1 MAKFTG
7 TKGKDNFNGGAA
19 NDVFVFN
26 TDHLASSDR
35 ISGNGGTD
43 VLALFNTGPLWDGVS
58 ASQWRGLSKVEG
70 VVLMSQ
76 ASTAGFKLSFD
87 DTFFTHNKVKHFE
100 IFAGGMTGF
109 GQGVHVAASGV
120 TNMAFDIVGTLKA
133 SDRLK
138 TGKGD
143 DTFGYANNALD
154 VADVIDGGGGFNTLV
169 LAGAGGTI
177 KLRDGSTRKMPDG
190 HTHLADVRNID
201 KIVVTDLDAGQSR
214 SISFGNLVGTARYMG
229 TGVVAITTDK
239 NYGTSKTAAPISG
252 KLIIDGERLTSK
264 QSLNVTGGNAADLI
278 EAGAGKDRL
287 NGGAGNDALS
297 GAKGNDTLSGGSGND
312 VLSGGLGADTMS
324 GGLGKDIF
332 TIGDT
337 RQGSSAAQFYKD
349 KISGGEGTDTLAFT
363 AAGNVNISA
372 AELADNS
379 VAGIEVIQFAAAPKN
394 AITLSQAFLSSNHDA
409 NGVLH
414 VVNGSIA
421 TDGRLTEFSV
431 DASKVTSKSLAVDIE
446 IHGRGK
452 DILKGGAGNDVFDF
466 AGAADSGAGAGD
478 VVSGGAGKDTIL
490 IHEGAAASLGS
501 GISSMEI
508 VKIVAESRVSG
519 SLTSLDLATKDDL
532 TIDGRALG
540 AKEGLVVTGYIFDPM
555 TMTQRDATGKLVMYG
570 GKGDDTL
577 IGGVASDTISGG
589 NGTDAIFGRRGADI
603 LSGGSG
609 DDLFVFAEASD
620 STVAAS
626 GRDTITDFSQ
636 AQGDQICFLHTSSTR
651 FDFIGANGFSHT
663 AGEVRSTVDKNTTT
677 VQLDQNGDG
686 TADFQITLN
695 GKIVLT
701 AMDFVL

>member
-1 MAKFTG
+1 M
-7 TKGKDNFNGGAA
+7 
-19 NDVFVFN
+19 
-26 TDHLASSDR
+26 
-35 ISGNGGTD
+35 
-43 VLALFNTGPLWDGVS
+43 
-58 ASQWRGLSKVEG
+58 
-70 VVLMSQ
+70 
-76 ASTAGFKLSFD
+76 
-87 DTFFTHNKVKHFE
+87 
-100 IFAGGMTGF
+100 
-109 GQGVHVAASGV
+109 
-120 TNMAFDIVGTLKA
+120 
-133 SDRLK
+133 
-138 TGKGD
+138 
-143 DTFGYANNALD
+143 
-154 VADVIDGGGGFNTLV
+154 
-169 LAGAGGTI
+169 
-177 KLRDGSTRKMPDG
+177 
-190 HTHLADVRNID
+190 
-201 KIVVTDLDAGQSR
+201 TDLDAGQSR
-214 SISFGNLVGTARYMG
+214 SIGFGNLVGTARYMG

-363 AAGNVNISA
+363 AAGNVNISRRRRA
-372 AELADNS
+372 CAGTHRWS
-379 VAGIEVIQFAAAPKN
+379 V
-394 AITLSQAFLSSNHDA
+394 
-409 NGVLH
+409 
-414 VVNGSIA
+414 GSC
-421 TDGRLTEFSV
+421 
-431 DASKVTSKSLAVDIE
+431 
-446 IHGRGK
+446 
-452 DILKGGAGNDVFDF
+452 
-466 AGAADSGAGAGD
+466 
-478 VVSGGAGKDTIL
+478 
-490 IHEGAAASLGS
+490 
-501 GISSMEI
+501 
-508 VKIVAESRVSG
+508 
-519 SLTSLDLATKDDL
+519 
-532 TIDGRALG
+532 G

-651 FDFIGANGFSHT
+651 FDFIGANGFSHN